1 MICQL
6 PNRQLSVAIVIPSTH
21 VACCSISDVMLI
33 QSPFAIHLVSVQ
45 HHEMLRDVLCGLSTL
60 TFTTNRPLTQQHFG
74 IKGSGSSFP
83 ALVPQTMLPQ
93 HMDVVVPAV
102 LRSRLGQLLGEF
114 ERFLQHKGYTT
125 RRQDKQ
131 PGGHLT
137 AWWLYARIDNKAPA
151 KSEVQY
157 GETDFAEVNPAP
169 HLWTRAKEG
178 YRKEALRL
186 LREFVA
192 ATEEMS
198 TLPPPPHRP
207 APRPL
212 KVCLATF
219 DPTAYGVQYL
229 ALNVGDSVEE
239 MNAPTL
245 GEGWAYGRVVYA
257 DGGRSECG
265 WFPPAFVR

>member
-1 MICQL
+1 
-6 PNRQLSVAIVIPSTH
+6 
-21 VACCSISDVMLI
+21 
-33 QSPFAIHLVSVQ
+33 
-45 HHEMLRDVLCGLSTL
+45 
-60 TFTTNRPLTQQHFG
+60 
-74 IKGSGSSFP
+74 
-83 ALVPQTMLPQ
+83 MLPQ

-102 LRSRLGQLLGEF
+102 LRLRLGQLLGELASF
-114 ERFLQHKGYTT
+114 QQHKGYTT

-137 AWWLYARIDNKAPA
+137 TWWLYARLDNQAPA

-229 ALNVGDSVEE
+229 ELNVGDSVEE
-239 MNAPTL
+239 LDAPIDA
-245 GEGWAYGRVVYA
+245 EGWEFGRIVYA
-257 DGGRSECG
+257 DGVRSQLG
-265 WFPPAFVR
+265 WYPPSFVR